1 MFGVACLVAQYIAL
15 FIFHRKV
22 SRALFL
28 WLPNAIFNHAI
39 TLYQVMTNPTI
50 TVKLSQ
56 PIERTTGAIT
66 EITLRKPATGE
77 LRGLKLMDV
86 MQMDVNAL
94 GVLLPR
100 IAQPTITKADI
111 DAMSLAD
118 ITELGVEVIGF
129 FSQPV
134 TPAPAPAG

>member
-1 MFGVACLVAQYIAL
+1 MSTTPVTV
-15 FIFHRKV
+15 V
-22 SRALFL
+22 
-28 WLPNAIFNHAI
+28 
-39 TLYQVMTNPTI
+39 
-50 TVKLSQ
+50 VKLSQ

-66 EITLRKPATGE
+66 ELTLRKPATGE

-111 DAMSLAD
+111 DAMDLSD

-134 TPAPAPAG
+134 SPAPAPAQAG